1 MTAFSYVQ
9 EQVISEFTLSLL
21 KDIGFYEVNN
31 YTGGLMRFG
40 KNAGCY
46 FFIIVCNE
54 KLEEIDQSKNK
65 TNKAII
71 IMNFVLGG
79 LKPLAHLEGKI

>member
-40 KNAGCY
+40 
-46 FFIIVCNE
+46 
-54 KLEEIDQSKNK
+54 
-65 TNKAII
+65 
-71 IMNFVLGG
+71 
-79 LKPLAHLEGKI
+79 